1 MNAAFPQQHQQWALE
16 IVDKI
21 WVALE
26 ESNNTYIQTF
36 KSIHQIESEIE
47 QTTGQLIKA
56 IQLAL
61 HAGKKPSN
69 EYRHHYN
76 FPQCCEVS
84 ILMANEIP
92 PDAQRQVLLEYKST
106 DNQVRL
112 KTLDDTHHSYDA
124 LGYPLFIAVLKLN
137 VKQN

>member
-1 MNAAFPQQHQQWALE
+1 MQQQNQQCIAAFPQQHQQWALE

-47 QTTGQLIKA
+47 QTKGQSIET

-61 HAGKKPSN
+61 HAEKS
-69 EYRHHYN
+69 
-76 FPQCCEVS
+76 QVMS
-84 ILMANEIP
+84 IVA
-92 PDAQRQVLLEYKST
+92 ST
-106 DNQVRL
+106 TFLNAVRCQ
-112 KTLDDTHHSYDA
+112 Y
-124 LGYPLFIAVLKLN
+124 
-137 VKQN
+137 

>member
-1 MNAAFPQQHQQWALE
+1 MASLIIDHDVTVSNQLGGAAAFQIMGQLHRKIGAVHGNYGRYIQTYFYDVQQQNQQVLAAFPQQYQQWAFE

-47 QTTGQLIKA
+47 QTIGQSIET

-61 HAGKKPSN
+61 HAEKS
-69 EYRHHYN
+69 
-76 FPQCCEVS
+76 QVMS
-84 ILMANEIP
+84 INATTTFFN
-92 PDAQRQVLLEYKST
+92 A
-106 DNQVRL
+106 VRCQ
-112 KTLDDTHHSYDA
+112 Y
-124 LGYPLFIAVLKLN
+124 
-137 VKQN
+137 